1 MLCPPRCCPRC
12 CCAAYVQE
20 QRSQGPPKWPSRM
33 VFIREVLACINKKAA
48 YMHAN
53 PEWGYTKRDAALCL
67 RMQAFIIKIRVSL
80 KEMQHWRSHDHL
92 LLKCEAAPE
101 RRIREMPPSSE
112 ELRNRDIRTVV
123 QESPLALVLG
133 IQGHSITETC
143 DEIQLEIPP

>member
-1 MLCPPRCCPRC
+1 MLALRD
-12 CCAAYVQE
+12 AAQDAAARPMC
-20 QRSQGPPKWPSRM
+20 RSRDPKDLRSGHPGWYSSEKCLHTSTKRQPTWMQILR
-33 VFIREVLACINKKAA
+33 
-48 YMHAN
+48 
-53 PEWGYTKRDAALCL
+53 GYTKRDAALCL